1 MTQANLNATD
11 RLSFAKRWAEIANNQ
26 FNEATGP
33 QVDDT
38 VFNLSAAEDYL
49 NASIAASKAAY
60 KTARDQEPV
69 LKHLRAMRRIS
80 QEMDTWLTVAV
91 ASLALTWWGAV
102 AYFVYRAIRHLR

>member
-1 MTQANLNATD
+1 MKTTND
-11 RLSFAKRWAEIANNQ
+11 RLTFARRWTSVASNQ

-60 KTARDQEPV
+60 KTARDQEPA
-69 LKHLRAMRRIS
+69 LRHLRAMQRIS
-80 QEMDTWLTVAV
+80 RAMETWLTVAL
-91 ASLALTWWGAV
+91 ASLAVTWWGAV
-102 AYFVYRAIRHLR
+102 AYLAYQAFRHF